1 MRRPRFVFSRLFV
14 VAGLLVSVAVL
25 GVAVASGV
33 VADNG
38 VLNQTKVQDPVGDSS
53 GPDLS
58 SLTVTSYADGTVS
71 FAVGFANRDLIA
83 PGESV
88 QIFVDLNGDGA
99 PDLNFSIWPFG
110 DPSYLAHWTGSDWA
124 PVRQLPELVQA
135 NGSFSIRLSL
145 TDLGEAAAVP
155 AAPTIGLGV
164 AAYSGN
170 PATTKANDWLPDN
183 QRWIQYQIAP
193 PTTATTPTTAST
205 TPGTTT
211 SSPPQPVPAHL
222 TIACTRR
229 HTLRATLTPS
239 RDSKVVSVSFY
250 ANGKL
255 RLADTKAPY
264 VDLISATSLHTPI
277 TITAAIHLH
286 GDSQTLHSRISN
298 C

>member
-1 MRRPRFVFSRLFV
+1 MRRRRLVFSRLFV
-14 VAGLLVSVAVL
+14 VAGLLVSVAAL

-38 VLNQTKVQDPVGDSS
+38 ILNQTKVQDPVGDSS

-71 FAVGFANRDLIA
+71 FEVGFANRNLIA

-88 QIFVDLNGDGA
+88 QIFVDLNADGV

-124 PVRQLPELVQA
+124 AVRQLPELIQA

-155 AAPTIGLGV
+155 AASTIGVAV
-164 AAYSGN
+164 AAYSN
-170 PATTKANDWLPDN
+170 NAATTKANDWLPDN
-183 QRWIQYQIAP
+183 QRWIQHQIAP
-193 PTTATTPTTAST
+193 PTTTTTPTTAST
-205 TPGTTT
+205 TTTT
-211 SSPPQPVPAHL
+211 AFSPPQPVSAHL
-222 TIACTRR
+222 TITCTRR

-239 RDSKVVSVSFY
+239 RDSNVVSVSFY

-255 RLADTKAPY
+255 RLSDTKAPY
-264 VDLISATSLHTPI
+264 VDLISATSLHAPI
-277 TITAAIHLH
+277 TITAAIRLH
-286 GDSQTLHSRISN
+286 GDSQTLHSRISS